1 MPDIKEILVKQKA
14 FFQTGKTKE
23 LQFRVDML
31 NKLRSAIKIHEE
43 EIMAALKADLN
54 KAPFEAYA
62 TEVGM
67 VLEELNYTLKHISS
81 WVKPKRVRTPLVH
94 FPSASYLYT
103 EPYGSVLIMSPWNY
117 PFQLA
122 LAPLVGAISAGN
134 CAVLK
139 PSEYSANTSA
149 MIERIVKEIFDESFV
164 AVVRGGREANKTL
177 LNEKFDY
184 IFFTGSVGVGKT
196 VMESAARHL
205 TPVTLELGGKSPCII
220 DDTAD
225 LELAAKRIVWGKFLN
240 AGQTCVAP
248 DYLLVHRTVKEKLI
262 QEIKKSITAFYGH
275 DPLGNEDYP
284 KIINQKHFERLLG
297 LLKSG
302 RVVEGGRSDEKTR
315 RIAPTI
321 LDDVTWE
328 SPVMQEE
335 IFGPLLPVLEF
346 ESFDAALA
354 MVNQHPK
361 PLALYL
367 FTRSKD
373 HEAQA
378 ISKTSFGGG
387 CINDTIIHLA
397 NPNLRFGGVGESGMG
412 QYHGKGSYDTFS
424 HTKSIMKKSNKLDIP
439 LRYPPFRNHLS
450 LLKKLMK

>member
-1 MPDIKEILVKQKA
+1 MSDIKEILVKQKA
-14 FFQTGKTKE
+14 FFETGKTKE
-23 LQFRVDML
+23 LQFRRDML

-81 WVKPKRVRTPLVH
+81 WVKPKRVPTPLVH
-94 FPSASYLYT
+94 FPSTSYLYT

-117 PFQLA
+117 PFQLT

-139 PSEYSANTSA
+139 PSEYSANTSGI
-149 MIERIVKEIFDESFV
+149 IERIVKEIFDESFV

-184 IFFTGSVGVGKT
+184 IFFTGSTEVGKT

-205 TPVTLELGGKSPCII
+205 TPVTLELGGKSPCIV

-275 DPLGNEDYP
+275 DPLRNEDYP

-297 LLKSG
+297 LMKSG
-302 RVVEGGRSDEKTR
+302 RIVEGGRSEEKTR
-315 RIAPTI
+315 QITPTI
-321 LDDVTWE
+321 LDGVTWE
-328 SPVMQEE
+328 SPVMRGE

-346 ESFDAALA
+346 ESFDAALSI
-354 MVNQHPK
+354 VNQHPK

-378 ISKTSFGGG
+378 INKTSFGGG

-397 NPNLRFGGVGESGMG
+397 NPNLSFGGVGESGMG

-424 HTKSIMKKSNKLDIP
+424 HVKSIMKKSNILDIP
-439 LRYPPFRNHLS
+439 LRYPPFKNHLS

>member
-1 MPDIKEILVKQKA
+1 MSEIKEILAKQKA
-14 FFQTGKTKE
+14 LFQTGKTKE
-23 LQFRVDML
+23 LQFRRDML

-43 EIMAALKADLN
+43 EIVAALKADLN

-117 PFQLA
+117 PFQLT

-184 IFFTGSVGVGKT
+184 IFFTGSTEVGKT

-205 TPVTLELGGKSPCII
+205 TPVTLELGGKSPCIV

-275 DPLGNEDYP
+275 DPIRNEDYP

-302 RVVEGGRSDEKTR
+302 RIVEGGRSEEKTR

-321 LDDVTWE
+321 LDDVIWD
-328 SPVMQEE
+328 SPVMKEE

-346 ESFDAALA
+346 ESFEAALST
-354 MVNQHPK
+354 VNQHPK

-378 ISKTSFGGG
+378 IRETSFGGG

-424 HTKSIMKKSNKLDIP
+424 HVKSIMKKSNRLDIP
-439 LRYPPFRNHLS
+439 LRYPPFKNHLS